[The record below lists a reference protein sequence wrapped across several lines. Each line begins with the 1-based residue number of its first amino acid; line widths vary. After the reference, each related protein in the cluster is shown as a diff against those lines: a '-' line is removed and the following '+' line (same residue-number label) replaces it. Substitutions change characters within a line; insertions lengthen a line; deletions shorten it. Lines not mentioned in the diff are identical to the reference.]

1 MEEANKY
8 MPKNG
13 GLDLTKRVIYILI
26 GSFIHAYGINALL
39 IPHNLLTGGLT
50 GIAMI
55 IEYFFKVPI
64 SLTVVLLNIP
74 LFIAGYR
81 MISKR
86 FVYLSIIGILSLSF
100 FLSLTKNWTLSIESP
115 MVAAIY
121 GGLLLG
127 VGSGIIIKN
136 RGSLGG
142 TDIIAVIVNKYFSV
156 SIGVVTTLFN
166 FIILAMAIFMFDIE
180 LAMYTMIAIYIS
192 SKAIDALQEGFNHKK
207 TIIIIS
213 DRSQEI
219 AKELM
224 EKVGRGVTFLEGE
237 GAYTNTRKKLIYIVV
252 RIMELSRVKDIVR
265 AIDENAFLSIID
277 TKEVEGKGFDF
288 GNLY

>member
-1 MEEANKY
+1 
-8 MPKNG
+8 MPKIT

-55 IEYFFKVPI
+55 MEYFLKLPI
-64 SLTVVLLNIP
+64 SITVVLLNIP
-74 LFIAGYR
+74 LFIAGYK

-86 FVYLSIIGILSLSF
+86 FVYLSIVGILSLSF

-142 TDIIAVIVNKYFSV
+142 TDIIAVIINKYFSV
-156 SIGVVTTLFN
+156 SIGVVTNLFN
-166 FIILAMAIFMFDIE
+166 FLILAMAIFMFDIE
-180 LAMYTMIAIYIS
+180 LAMYTMIAIFVS

-213 DRSQEI
+213 DHSQEI

-277 TKEVEGKGFDF
+277 TKEVEGKGFDL

>member
-1 MEEANKY
+1 

-142 TDIIAVIVNKYFSV
+142 TDIIAVIANKYFSV

-166 FIILAMAIFMFDIE
+166 FLILAMAIFMFDVE
-180 LAMYTMIAIYIS
+180 LAMYTMIAIFVS

-213 DRSQEI
+213 DHSQEI
-219 AKELM
+219 ARELM

>member
-1 MEEANKY
+1 
-8 MPKNG
+8 MPKNT
-13 GLDLTKRVIYILI
+13 GLDLVKRVIYIFI

-55 IEYFFKVPI
+55 MEYFLKLPI
-64 SLTVVLLNIP
+64 SITVVLLNIP
-74 LFIAGYR
+74 LFIAGYK

-86 FVYLSIIGILSLSF
+86 FVYLSIVGILSLSF

-142 TDIIAVIVNKYFSV
+142 TDIIAVIINKYFSV
-156 SIGVVTTLFN
+156 SIGVVTNLFN
-166 FIILAMAIFMFDIE
+166 FLILAMAIFMFDIE
-180 LAMYTMIAIYIS
+180 LAMYTMIAIFVS

>member
-1 MEEANKY
+1 